1 MRNFLKKA
9 VKQIPKLDDAQVSK
23 IVNLLSNEYEL
34 MEIVLDSISDGIIV
48 ADKEN
53 NILFLNKAAR
63 TMLRLYNLNDNVE
76 HKILDVVKD
85 LSIKNFLETYLS
97 EKDPKIKDT
106 NRGDKKPIITFVDTS
121 ARETKIL
128 EFKIIPLIKNSAT
141 IGNVVKIE
149 DITEEKIQQS
159 KLRRAE
165 SLASLTTL
173 AAGVAHEIKNP
184 LGSISIYLQLM
195 EKAVDKGVSNATKSK
210 TIKKSG
216 LNAKGEK
223 KVCENIKSNINI
235 IKDEVERLNK
245 IVMDFLFAVRPINLE
260 LLDENLNNII
270 TETLDFFIHEL
281 EKSGITAESDLCL
294 KLPDLQLDKRYIKQV
309 LINLIKNAQFAMP
322 AGGHLKIITE
332 CRNNNA
338 VLKVSDTG
346 IGISDSIITRIF
358 EPYFTTKEFGSGIGL
373 TIAYKIIKEHRGDI
387 SVKTKINKGTT
398 FIITFPLPK
407 QGTPLIGWCG
417 NGDTDE
423 ILDSNS

>member
-9 VKQIPKLDDAQVSK
+9 VKQIPKLDDAQVLK

-34 MEIVLDSISDGIIV
+34 MEIVLDSINDGIIV

-53 NILFLNKAAR
+53 NILFLNKAAK

-85 LSIKNFLETYLS
+85 ISIKNFLKTYLS
-97 EKDPKIKDT
+97 EKNLKLKDT
-106 NRGDKKPIITFVDTS
+106 NEKDKKSKITFVDRS
-121 ARETKIL
+121 AEETKIL
-128 EFKIIPLIKNSAT
+128 EFKIIPLIKNNTT

-184 LGSISIYLQLM
+184 LGSISIYLQLT
-195 EKAVDKGVSNATKSK
+195 EKAIDKGMTKTTK
-210 TIKKSG
+210 
-216 LNAKGEK
+216 LNTKDGK
-223 KVCENIKSNINI
+223 KVCESIKSNINI
-235 IKDEVERLNK
+235 IKDEVERLNR

-260 LLDENLNNII
+260 LLDESLNNII

-281 EKSGITAESDLCL
+281 EKSGITSESDLCL

-309 LINLIKNAQFAMP
+309 LINLIKNAEQAMP
-322 AGGHLKIITE
+322 EGGHLKIVTE

-338 VLKVSDTG
+338 VFKVTDTG
-346 IGISDSIITRIF
+346 VGIPDSIISRIF
-358 EPYFTTKEFGSGIGL
+358 EPYFTTREFGSGIGL
-373 TIAYKIIKEHRGDI
+373 TIAYKIIKEHKGDI

-407 QGTPLIGWCG
+407 KGIPLIGWCG
-417 NGDTDE
+417 NGETDE